1 MSTALTPAILRYVDT
16 GAYPESED
24 VVTADLQPNALAN
37 ILEELRKE
45 QHDVKQETRSLSSKT
60 APDIDTWISRA
71 KELQVDIQRSRE
83 TARQI
88 VAEAEAG
95 KELKAKVQDS
105 GNKVALL
112 EKEVAFNEGLTA
124 TLEHIRYASGVL
136 RQAQDEAVKGR
147 VQTALEKLEQAESSI
162 GGLQGVEG
170 SKSAGILTKRAEA
183 LRDNLKDSTLVGW
196 NSLVSASY
204 EDRRIT
210 VHSHKEDAPEVTL
223 TSLVAAAPA
232 LEVFERLVQKVSRD
246 VDRVLLK
253 PLMSRDSSGRPGKI
267 AAADDS
273 ITCERLEYD
282 DHAATI
288 FSDLKTIIKF
298 LGDKL
303 PGDICIPL
311 SRSLM
316 PSLTSRLDAYWLEP
330 SIPLE
335 MSQMSFFQTTLNEVQ
350 DFVQFL
356 DECKWENTVEL
367 HEWVS
372 NAPRS
377 WLTKRRET
385 LLGDVRNLV
394 FSGLKDTKTVERVE
408 TQMVNDAHVDDAGN
422 NDDDWDTAWDEPQED
437 TGDTSAKPSSA
448 QKPVDDDDDD
458 TSAWDTDDLGDGKK
472 TDEDGGEDAWGWGD
486 EEGSQKTSSPVLAK
500 KESPRPNGGDTA
512 SKPAQQEMT
521 FRETFT
527 VTAIPDGLLAI
538 TQQVIADAEA
548 LAGPEY
554 ASSPVT
560 PAAAGLYS
568 LPTLALAIYRAT
580 AATAYNKL
588 ESGNMLI
595 YNDASRLSD
604 QLRAW
609 QATKPPASR
618 LRLDNDAKA
627 LDNTAKRA
635 YGAEMESQR
644 TILRDLLDGAQGFT
658 NCTAEPFKSECIDAI
673 DQTIHRLHEVH
684 RQLQPVLAQSAL
696 RQSLGSLLSTVTAK
710 IITDI
715 EDLSDI
721 GDADSRQLKALL
733 DRITELKSLFA
744 QEDPNTGETSD
755 MTFIYCPN
763 WLKFQYLAE
772 ILESSLADIK
782 YLWKEGEL
790 SLEFDAEEVVD
801 LIEALFADSDL
812 RRKAVAD
819 IRRGGR

>member
-1 MSTALTPAILRYVDT
+1 MSTSLTPAILRYVDT

-45 QHDVKQETRSLSSKT
+45 QHDVKQEIRTLSSKT

-112 EKEVAFNEGLTA
+112 EKEVSFNEGLTA
-124 TLEHIRYASGVL
+124 TLEHIRYASSVL
-136 RQAQDEAVKGR
+136 TQAQDEAVKGR
-147 VQTALEKLEQAESSI
+147 IQTALEKLEQAESSI
-162 GGLQGVEG
+162 GGLQDIEG
-170 SKSAGILTKRAEA
+170 SNSVNILTKRAET
-183 LRDNLKDSTLVGW
+183 LRENLKDSTLVGW
-196 NSLVSASY
+196 NGLVSASY
-204 EDRRIT
+204 EDKSIT
-210 VHSHKEDAPEVTL
+210 VYSHKDDAPEVTL
-223 TSLVAAAPA
+223 SSLVAAAPA

-246 VDRVLLK
+246 IDRVLLK
-253 PLMSRDSSGRPGKI
+253 PLMAKDSNGRPGKI
-267 AAADDS
+267 TVADNS
-273 ITCERLEYD
+273 ITCGRLEYD
-282 DHAATI
+282 DHASTI

-298 LGDKL
+298 LGDRL
-303 PGDICIPL
+303 PADVCIPL

-330 SIPLE
+330 SIPLD

-356 DECKWENTVEL
+356 DDCKWENTVEL

-408 TQMVNDAHVDDAGN
+408 TQMVSDTHGGN
-422 NDDDWDTAWDEPQED
+422 VGENDDDWDTAWDEPVEE
-437 TGDTSAKPSSA
+437 TGDITAQTSNAEKPA
-448 QKPVDDDDDD
+448 EDDDDDA
-458 TSAWDTDDLGDGKK
+458 SAWDTDDLGDGKK

-500 KESPRPNGGDTA
+500 KELSKPNSSDTA
-512 SKPAQQEMT
+512 SKPVQQEMT
-521 FRETFT
+521 LRETYT
-527 VTAIPDGLLAI
+527 VTAIPDGILKTI
-538 TQQVIADAEA
+538 QQVISDAEA

-580 AATAYNKL
+580 AATAYSKL

-618 LRLDNDAKA
+618 LRLENDAKA

-658 NCTAEPFKSECIDAI
+658 NCTTEPFKSECEDAI

-696 RQSLGSLLSTVTAK
+696 RQSLGSLLSTATAK
-710 IITDI
+710 IITDV

-721 GDADSRQLKALL
+721 GDKDSRQLKSLL